1 MSRGDVLNDLSVSK
15 SYFNELLYIDIMSE
29 SIFKSKKNN
38 DTNILTYYKKRKGQ
52 KILYLLFQK
61 KKCKKII
68 FNFWV
73 NFYLQKIFRL
83 KINY

>member
-52 KILYLLFQK
+52 KKLYLLLK
-61 KKCKKII
+61 KQMCKEVI
-68 FNFWV
+68 FKFWV
-73 NFYLQKIFRL
+73 NFYLKKIT
-83 KINY
+83 NYK